1 MERLQWDVIPPQPL
15 PGPLLI
21 SLKYNATIG
30 YAKYNAMEESIP
42 DCGALPGCAR
52 IHMRVG

>member
-1 MERLQWDVIPPQPL
+1 MTMLQLDVIPPHPL

-21 SLKYNATIG
+21 SLKYNATIV

-42 DCGALPGCAR
+42 ECGALPGCAKT
-52 IHMRVG
+52 HMRVA